1 MSVKSTPVKVYD
13 QPHQFEPL
21 VPQRGLEAFA
31 LRTRKVVEASHQLQ
45 GAAHPSTRERL
56 REIVRSMNSYYSNRI
71 EGQSTHPVNI
81 DKALKKDFSAE
92 PSIAQRQRIA
102 IAHID
107 AEKELEQI
115 ATGEAQALSSG
126 FLKQVHASLYGRLA
140 EADRTTESGRVVE
153 PGVWRQ
159 EDVTVSRHQPPTW
172 SSVPSFL
179 TRADQV
185 YGKPWGL
192 DTLLLAIASAHHRL
206 VWIHPFLDGNGRA
219 CRLQT
224 HCALLPLSAGLWS
237 VNRGLA
243 RNRDDYYTKLS
254 NADMA
259 RHGDLDGRGNLSER
273 MLMEWCDFFIS
284 LCEDQVSFMT
294 QMLDLNQLK
303 QRLAGLVLVRSQDR
317 HDYRQEAVLPL
328 HHVLA
333 AGPVSRGEFLQ
344 MLGLGERT
352 GRKTLSQLVKDGLL
366 VSDTPKGNVGIGFP
380 LDALSLLFPNLYPEA
395 AAASLDG

>member
-1 MSVKSTPVKVYD
+1 
-13 QPHQFEPL
+13 
-21 VPQRGLEAFA
+21 
-31 LRTRKVVEASHQLQ
+31 
-45 GAAHPSTRERL
+45 
-56 REIVRSMNSYYSNRI
+56 MNSYYSNRI

-81 DKALKKDFSAE
+81 DKALKKDFSTE

-115 ATGEAQALSSG
+115 VTGEAQALSSG
-126 FLKQVHASLYGRLA
+126 FLQQAHASLYGRLV
-140 EADRTTESGRVVE
+140 EADRTTESGHVVA

-159 EDVTVSRHQPPTW
+159 QDVTVSRHQPPTW
-172 SSVPSFL
+172 SAVPSFL

-224 HCALLPLSAGLWS
+224 HCALLPLSAGLWP

-284 LCEDQVSFMT
+284 LCEDQVAFMT
-294 QMLDLNQLK
+294 KMLDLNQLK
-303 QRLAGLVLVRSQDR
+303 QRLAGLVLVRSQER

-395 AAASLDG
+395 AATSSASV